1 MEKKMLCAALYG
13 KNQVSRLCSITLL
26 LSLVVFFFVSLTDL
40 AIAQTPADSSTT
52 GQPQE
57 EEKDETGEFGAH
69 GFNIVRVEQEDKITV
84 PPDKADEV
92 WAFLLHYLHEDQ
104 ESLKKLDPNFTSYWS
119 EELFIDTYYDTPS
132 LQVYERRGGVRHR
145 RRKNLTNPNDRKSGR
160 ELMQI
165 KINDLSDNQLERG
178 EVKYEIQYPE
188 MINSPEDAHP
198 MLGIVKPSHR
208 EDFKA
213 RLTKLGFDPYSMRP
227 ILTINDIRRR
237 VYVRRNNEPFLS
249 VSFDNASASTLW
261 AKWHFYEIEPE
272 LNEIPFT
279 EGDEATRAYME
290 KINTEIINTL
300 MTKFPYLKRELTP
313 KYCKAFNAFESQIP
327 LYRLLIKAGMDKA
340 DHLVGVGALG
350 VIAFAGCIL
359 LVIRKVTSKKQ
370 S

>member
-1 MEKKMLCAALYG
+1 MFHETLYEKSQTRRFHFMAVFWAL
-13 KNQVSRLCSITLL
+13 
-26 LSLVVFFFVSLTDL
+26 LVTILAGSTDW
-40 AIAQTPADSSTT
+40 AIAQTPADSAII
-52 GQPQE
+52 GQAKE

-92 WAFLLHYLHEDQ
+92 WAFLLHYLHEDTA
-104 ESLKKLDPNFTSYWS
+104 SLKKLDPNFTSYWS

-132 LQVYERRGGVRHR
+132 LQVHARRGGVRHR
-145 RRKNLTNPNDRKSGR
+145 RRKNLTNANDRKSGR

-165 KINDLSDNQLERG
+165 KINDLSDNHLERG
-178 EVKYEIQYPE
+178 EIKYEIQYPE
-188 MINSPEDAHP
+188 MINQPEDVHP

-208 EDFKA
+208 DDFKA

-227 ILTINDIRRR
+227 ILTIHDIRRR
-237 VYVRRNNEPFLS
+237 VYVRRNGEPFLS
-249 VSFDNASASTLW
+249 VSFDNATASTLW

-290 KINTEIINTL
+290 KINHEIINTL

-313 KYCKAFNAFESQIP
+313 KYCKAFNAFEAQIP
-327 LYRLLIKAGMDKA
+327 LYRFLIKSGMDKA
-340 DHLVGVGALG
+340 DYLIGAG
-350 VIAFAGCIL
+350 AVSVIAFAGCIFF
-359 LVIRKVTSKKQ
+359 VFRKVTGRKQ
-370 S
+370 G

>member
-1 MEKKMLCAALYG
+1 MYCAALYE
-13 KNQVSRLCSITLL
+13 KSHATRLYFSAVC
-26 LSLVVFFFVSLTDL
+26 LSWLAVIFFNPTGL
-40 AIAQTPADSSTT
+40 AIAQTPADSSIT
-52 GQPQE
+52 GQTQE

-84 PPDKADEV
+84 PADKADEV
-92 WAFLLHYLHEDQ
+92 WAFLLHYLHEDTA
-104 ESLKKLDPNFTSYWS
+104 SLKKLDPNFTSYWS

-132 LQVYERRGGVRHR
+132 LQVHERRGGVRHR

-178 EVKYEIQYPE
+178 EVKYEIQYPK

-213 RLTKLGFDPYSMRP
+213 RLTKLGFDPHSMRP

-340 DHLVGVGALG
+340 DYLIGAGALG
-350 VIAFAGCIL
+350 VAVFAGCI
-359 LVIRKVTSKKQ
+359 VIVKRKVTARKQ
-370 S
+370 A